1 MTDMGWFIFDFFAE
15 KFSLP
20 NARVEKLADLEKTLC
35 KIHSKLMS

>member
-20 NARVEKLADLEKTLC
+20 NGRVEKLADLEKTLC